1 MGFIEKMLK
10 SAGSDWYIFAAALLA
25 LVCLVIVRNE
35 NRSVEEEFETW
46 KSENHYSRYKYKRL
60 TNFYSLFL
68 TLITIFPLLGMLG
81 TVIALLQLDFTGD
94 AALALAKSSFFDA
107 LTSTAWGIIFALIFK
122 LANAFIATSV
132 TDNIEKVSAL
142 IDGKAEN
149 IDGKQEKEKEKA
161 KKRKGRA

>member
-1 MGFIEKMLK
+1 
-10 SAGSDWYIFAAALLA
+10 
-25 LVCLVIVRNE
+25 
-35 NRSVEEEFETW
+35 
-46 KSENHYSRYKYKRL
+46 
-60 TNFYSLFL
+60 
-68 TLITIFPLLGMLG
+68 MLG